1 MPPVSPGS
9 ARCEPGVE
17 VRWPVS
23 CQAGL
28 AAQGELVRSEKK
40 ARATLQGHHQVSGL
54 GHERA
59 RGEPS
64 KGGSSVRGLGS
75 PGGEG
80 GGGGGRKGWG
90 HLGLLVGAER
100 VGPLSV
106 LWNHEVVVA

>member
-9 ARCEPGVE
+9 ARCEPGVK

-28 AAQGELVRSEKK
+28 AALGELVRSGKK
-40 ARATLQGHHQVSGL
+40 ARATLQRDHQVSGL

-59 RGEPS
+59 GGESS

-75 PGGEG
+75 PGREDEGWGGEG
-80 GGGGGRKGWG
+80 LGP
-90 HLGLLVGAER
+90 LGLTGR
-100 VGPLSV
+100 S
-106 LWNHEVVVA
+106 